1 MEEKKYS
8 IVSKVKIGTDEYRD
22 LIEGKLNAEVARD
35 KYMRDIWSKDEEIRK
50 LKEANLNLKKELDKL
65 KSVMK
70 QGTSREDITSII
82 MEIFGEN

>member
-1 MEEKKYS
+1 
-8 IVSKVKIGTDEYRD
+8 
-22 LIEGKLNAEVARD
+22 
-35 KYMRDIWSKDEEIRK
+35 MRESWSKDEEIRK
-50 LKEANLNLKKELDKL
+50 LNEANLNLKKELDKL